1 MRALGGLFIGIG
13 CVLAL
18 IAAVWGRSG
27 YYLSQ
32 APILF
37 MLAIGGLICLGIG
50 AGILRYQKARFVSSA
65 DARAAI
71 TERAFKAPTAIVTP
85 EAASLVATPAVAPL
99 VASTAALPAVVA
111 APATLE
117 TPDSPDS
124 PNTFDSLEEETRDRP
139 PRTTDWVLV
148 LPDATVLPIADAL
161 VIGRQPVSS
170 DGGP

>member
-18 IAAVWGRSG
+18 IASVWGHNG

-32 APILF
+32 APILL
-37 MLAIGGLICLGIG
+37 MLAIGALICLGIG
-50 AGILRYQKARFVSSA
+50 AAILRYQKAGFASSA

-71 TERAFKAPTAIVTP
+71 TERAFRAPAAAIVAP
-85 EAASLVATPAVAPL
+85 EVAPL
-99 VASTAALPAVVA
+99 VATPIVAPLAASAAASPALVA
-111 APATLE
+111 A
-117 TPDSPDS
+117 PDSPDS
-124 PNTFDSLEEETRDRP
+124 PDTVDEETRDRP